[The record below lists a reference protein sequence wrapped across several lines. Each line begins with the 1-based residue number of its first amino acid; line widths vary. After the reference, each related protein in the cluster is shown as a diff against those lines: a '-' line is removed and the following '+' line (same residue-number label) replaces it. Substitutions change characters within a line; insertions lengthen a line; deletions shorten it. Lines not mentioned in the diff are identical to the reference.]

1 MKLSDLSIRRPVFAV
16 VVSLLLVVL
25 GLMSFM
31 RLTLR
36 ELPTSIRRS
45 CR

>member
-1 MKLSDLSIRRPVFAV
+1 MKLSDLSIKRPVMAV

-25 GLMSFM
+25 GAMSFM

-36 ELPTSIRRS
+36 ELPNIDLRT
-45 CR
+45 